1 MNDPT
6 LLSVDRDGALADAIE
21 GLGESSVTRADLLRR
36 SVIGGGLGAAT
47 AAMFAGMTGTAH
59 AGTTRL
65 PVPLSRRQ
73 RRYDLAVLR
82 FGLVVEQLGAT
93 FYRQAVDIGQL
104 RGETKDY
111 ARIARRDEQAHVV
124 AVASVIRALGARPGP
139 VARFD
144 FGEVTSNQALFE
156 RTAQQ
161 LEQMCVA
168 FLNGVGPL
176 VSSEVLAAAA
186 QLVSVEARQV
196 AWITRILGG
205 VPADTAFDPA
215 VTLGQARAAVRATGF
230 LETPLPAPPSVR
242 STAGSR

>member
-1 MNDPT
+1 
-6 LLSVDRDGALADAIE
+6 
-21 GLGESSVTRADLLRR
+21 
-36 SVIGGGLGAAT
+36 
-47 AAMFAGMTGTAH
+47 
-59 AGTTRL
+59 
-65 PVPLSRRQ
+65 
-73 RRYDLAVLR
+73 
-82 FGLVVEQLGAT
+82 
-93 FYRQAVDIGQL
+93 
-104 RGETKDY
+104 
-111 ARIARRDEQAHVV
+111 
-124 AVASVIRALGARPGP
+124 
-139 VARFD
+139 
-144 FGEVTSNQALFE
+144 VTSNQELFQ

-215 VTLGQARAAVRATGF
+215 ISLGQARAAVRATGF
-230 LETPLPAPPSVR
+230 LETPLPAPPTVR